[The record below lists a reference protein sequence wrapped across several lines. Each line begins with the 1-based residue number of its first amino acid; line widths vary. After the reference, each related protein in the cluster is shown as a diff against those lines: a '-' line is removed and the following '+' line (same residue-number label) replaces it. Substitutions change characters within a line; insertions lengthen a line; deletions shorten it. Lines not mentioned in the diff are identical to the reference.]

1 MDIRKILIGLIII
14 ICAFAIVYGIYFQF
28 FKSNDNQISTPGKT
42 TNESENLEHLDFENL
57 FDNKMNYQQYK
68 VSNETK
74 IDQTKELI
82 FTNYTLTEIYE
93 GKYDVKVN
101 IPIININNQKAMN
114 INKEINS
121 IFMEKVNSIINTKNN
136 SNSKNTIYTVD
147 YTAYLNENIL
157 SLVIKSTLKEDN
169 NHQRLII
176 KSYTY
181 NLSTNEEIPLL
192 DMLEIRGKIKVNVE
206 NAIKKTILES
216 IGRTDNLATL
226 GYSVYERDINS
237 TMYKIENSNE
247 YLLGPNGIIYIIY
260 AYGNS
265 SFTSE
270 KDIVVVE

>member
-1 MDIRKILIGLIII
+1 MNIRKILIGLIII

-192 DMLEIRGKIKVNVE
+192 DMLEIRGKAKVNVE